1 MDKIVNNID
10 DIFSKYKRESR
21 DGGNI
26 EDDMS
31 LLTLLTDFSNE
42 YADRVFYDLKSLN
55 KQEMTLY
62 LYRGNLDKPIK
73 LTYSDNPQF

>member
-1 MDKIVNNID
+1 
-10 DIFSKYKRESR
+10 
-21 DGGNI
+21 
-26 EDDMS
+26 MS